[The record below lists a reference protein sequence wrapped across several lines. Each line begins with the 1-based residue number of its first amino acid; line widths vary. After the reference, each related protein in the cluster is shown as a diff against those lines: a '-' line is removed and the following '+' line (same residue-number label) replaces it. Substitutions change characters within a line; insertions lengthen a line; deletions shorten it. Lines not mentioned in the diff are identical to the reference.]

1 MPVPGQQVPGK
12 DDRHHYAEAE
22 RRTKPPKTPPPL
34 VAQRDENERNGD
46 DHGRDEALR
55 EHAGAERG
63 VHAGE
68 PRRPPPSGDD
78 GATPAPEGHDHGGRH
93 QHVGPER
100 ACLEHEADARHER
113 HTGDDAGFLPVEQR
127 TEAARREEGDGA
139 GRHRH
144 ETRPLARPQDVKDE
158 RREPVDERRLVQEQG
173 EVEMGSR
180 VVAEDHHL
188 ARDLGVPSLVVEER
202 RQLQAERDEH
212 ARRQRERDRPS
223 SHAGGAGADG
233 GYEGRPI
240 RYRLRTRLHGGSLCD
255 RPAKVNASRACA
267 TLPRPLNMP
276 VI

>member
-1 MPVPGQQVPGK
+1 
-12 DDRHHYAEAE
+12 
-22 RRTKPPKTPPPL
+22 
-34 VAQRDENERNGD
+34 
-46 DHGRDEALR
+46 
-55 EHAGAERG
+55 
-63 VHAGE
+63 
-68 PRRPPPSGDD
+68 
-78 GATPAPEGHDHGGRH
+78 
-93 QHVGPER
+93 
-100 ACLEHEADARHER
+100 
-113 HTGDDAGFLPVEQR
+113 TGDDAGFLPVEQR

-139 GRHRH
+139 GSHRH

-276 VI
+276 VIWLTPVMEALARTAERTRVPLMDLRREYRAHRTELLAACERVFGRMQLFGGEEVRAFEAEAAAYLGVRHVRGVASGTDALTLAVAAAGLGAGAGGPVQANAFA